1 MWTIIVLLNVA
12 TFLSVAVFALVGCSG
27 DKEAEPGPSKPAAAK
42 SQKSANKKVQKPK
55 EKEPKTTRK

>member
-1 MWTIIVLLNVA
+1 MWIVLLNVA

-27 DKEAEPGPSKPAAAK
+27 DKEAEPSKPAAAK

-55 EKEPKTTRK
+55 EKKAPQKTTKK